1 MDLWY
6 NGFVKHGFVKG
17 GFVKYGFVKGG
28 FVKHGFVKEG
38 PVRNLDLEKQTSK
51 ANNLFVWFTVYQFS
65 ALLSPFIKSFEIC
78 IPTSPFYC
86 PSLRLSC
93 FWININWPKRP
104 ASKLF
109 LNCSGPEIH
118 ENSGNSKGGLRFSE
132 KYGSLNAAIST
143 RGRQLS
149 RSFKLCKISLVKGQ
163 RILSLPVILG
173 GTFFVRIGENGWE
186 TKNLRCK
193 SLEIL
198 IAFVKTVAIDNA
210 TTHFWICVRPW
221 LQGGRVTLLPG

>member
-6 NGFVKHGFVKG
+6 NGFVKHGFVKHAFVKG

-28 FVKHGFVKEG
+28 FVKHGFVKGGFVKHGFVKHGFVKEG
-38 PVRNLDLEKQTSK
+38 PVRNLDLEKQTSQ
-51 ANNLFVWFTVYQFS
+51 NNLFVWFKVYQFS

-93 FWININWPKRP
+93 SWININWPKRP

-109 LNCSGPEIH
+109 LNSYGLEIH

-132 KYGSLNAAIST
+132 KHGSLNAAIAT
-143 RGRQLS
+143 RGIQLS
-149 RSFKLCKISLVKGQ
+149 RSFRLCKIILVKGQ
-163 RILSLPVILG
+163 RILPLPAILD
-173 GTFFVRIGENGWE
+173 GTFFCTGRGEWMRNEETALQSIGNFNLFRQNGSNW
-186 TKNLRCK
+186 
-193 SLEIL
+193 
-198 IAFVKTVAIDNA
+198 
-210 TTHFWICVRPW
+210 
-221 LQGGRVTLLPG
+221 